1 MAGKHDFTPDE
12 WATMQRALL
21 GAPLLVAV
29 ADGGR
34 TDLLQELAAI
44 RDRLRDVREGHGSQL
59 VEELADVAGA
69 HTGFSAGMTRAE
81 VEAPALEALRVA
93 ADLLQFKA
101 PDEVDSFK
109 EFVVELSTRTAAAA
123 RSHLFGLAGPRVS
136 EAEAGALDRIKRAL
150 DLL

>member
-1 MAGKHDFTPDE
+1 MAGKADFTPDE
-12 WATMQRALL
+12 WATLQRALL

-34 TDLLQELAAI
+34 SDLLRELERL
-44 RDRLRDVREGHGSQL
+44 RDRLEDVSRGHGSQL
-59 VEELADVAGA
+59 VQELADVSGA

-81 VEAPALEALRVA
+81 VEGPALQALRVA
-93 ADLLQFKA
+93 ADLLQYRA

-109 EFVVELSTRTAAAA
+109 AFVLELAADVAGAA

-136 EAEAGALDRIKRAL
+136 DAEASVVDRIRAAM
-150 DLL
+150 DLG